1 MRGQSRQ
8 AGEAGRRAASPCRT
22 LAPASAA
29 WLPRA
34 KTLDGSSVLEQ
45 SRAWALPLAP
55 AGGPTR
61 LSTLDVPDLPPSC
74 LLSTPG
80 AQAFLPPRMANMPL
94 ILPRRGQTPPLPG
107 SLLQSAPSTSSGPQ
121 RPGPLHRDVYTLV
134 TASYSY
140 GEPTLWGGLVRD
152 QRLLRTGHVTQSGPM
167 RFNPGTWADGGGSH
181 PPRRGGRE
189 QELQAPSLP
198 LCGSLHDPGARVHAL
213 IPYPAILPRRPT
225 RYCRSMAC
233 DFRVHERHQGSPHPL
248 PLDPSAGGSQLPRVR
263 AFKQP

>member
-1 MRGQSRQ
+1 MSPSPRQAAGHVARRTGRARAGQSRQ
-8 AGEAGRRAASPCRT
+8 AGEAGQRAASPCRT

-45 SRAWALPLAP
+45 SRAWAPPLAP
-55 AGGPTR
+55 VGGPTR

-140 GEPTLWGGLVRD
+140 GSRPSGVGSFVTSVR
-152 QRLLRTGHVTQSGPM
+152 
-167 RFNPGTWADGGGSH
+167 
-181 PPRRGGRE
+181 
-189 QELQAPSLP
+189 
-198 LCGSLHDPGARVHAL
+198 
-213 IPYPAILPRRPT
+213 
-225 RYCRSMAC
+225 
-233 DFRVHERHQGSPHPL
+233 
-248 PLDPSAGGSQLPRVR
+248 
-263 AFKQP
+263 